1 MCFYYGFCAP
11 AKKPGLTLCGFHPGA
26 GFRLTGMRDLW
37 EKYDISRISETARL
51 CGDRVWIA
59 ANFDAHFY
67 NRGWIERPVARE
79 RWGRLRK
86 CM

>member
-1 MCFYYGFCAP
+1 M
-11 AKKPGLTLCGFHPGA
+11 T
-26 GFRLTGMRDLW
+26 RMRDLW

-86 CM
+86 CK